1 MRRRDFLW
9 GIGGGIVATRA
20 SVVCAQ
26 RAEPEPVDRPPQKR
40 RIGILVFGSSSDPP
54 VEAPVVDGLRDLGWI
69 EGKNIIFERRYA
81 ENRSDRLQAIA
92 NELARERVDVLV
104 APGTD
109 LSDAAKNATTT
120 IPVVMGASADPV
132 EKGLVASLAH
142 PGGNITGVAFM
153 SPQLSPKRLELLKEA
168 IPGVVRVAVL
178 WDPTYSDQDFKA
190 LQAAASALKL
200 QIRSLEIRGVD
211 EIDDA
216 ILAATAAQALVVTP
230 SRLTFTYR
238 QRILDLANAN
248 HLPTIASWRYF
259 ADTGGLMIYGP
270 NLPNLLRHV
279 MATYVDKILRGANPG
294 DLPVQQPTKFEL
306 VINLKTAK
314 ALGLTIPPLL
324 LSRADEVIE

>member
-1 MRRRDFLW
+1 MIMRRRDFLW
-9 GIGGGIVATRA
+9 GIGGSIVATRA
-20 SVVCAQ
+20 SFVYAQ
-26 RAEPEPVDRPPQKR
+26 RAGPVDGPRRKL

-54 VEAPVVDGLRDLGWI
+54 VEAPFVDGLRDLGWI
-69 EGKNIIFERRYA
+69 DGKNIVIERRYA
-81 ENRSDRLQAIA
+81 NNRLDRLQAIA
-92 NELARERVDVLV
+92 NELVRAKVDVLA

-142 PGGNITGVAFM
+142 PGGNVTGMAFM

-178 WDPTYSDQDFKA
+178 WDPTYSDMDFKA
-190 LQAAASALKL
+190 LQAAASALEL
-200 QIRSLEIRGVD
+200 QILSLEVRGAE
-211 EIDDA
+211 EIDKA
-216 ILAATAAQALVVTP
+216 IRAATAAQALVVTP
-230 SRLTFTYR
+230 SRFTFTYR

-259 ADTGGLMIYGP
+259 ADTGGLIIYGP
-270 NLPNLLRHV
+270 NLPDMFRRV
-279 MATYVDKILRGANPG
+279 MAKYVDKILRGANPR
-294 DLPVQQPTKFEL
+294 DLPVEQPTKFEL

-314 ALGLTIPPLL
+314 ALGLTIPPSLL
-324 LSRADEVIE
+324 ARADEVIE